1 MAYRTMVKSWAAL
14 VACFGAIVL
23 YGTAFA
29 ADPAAHGELRLAIK
43 GYDPVAYFTEARPVQ
58 GTAEFEEI
66 WERAR
71 WRFASAAN
79 RDRFKADPDR
89 YAPQYAGY
97 CAFGMAK
104 GAKFEIDPEAWI
116 IVDGKL
122 YLNNSKD
129 GQKDWAK
136 ARAENIKRADANWP
150 MVGAK

>member
-1 MAYRTMVKSWAAL
+1 MVVKPWATL
-14 VACFGAIVL
+14 VAWFGFILLPGSAL
-23 YGTAFA
+23 AG
-29 ADPAAHGELRLAIK
+29 DPATADGLRLAIK
-43 GYDPVAYFTEARPVQ
+43 GYDPVAYFSEGRPVQ
-58 GTAEFEEI
+58 GTAEFEEV

-97 CAFGMAK
+97 CAYGMAK
-104 GAKFEIDPEAWI
+104 GAKFEIDPEAWT

-129 GQKDWAK
+129 GRKDWAK
-136 ARAENIKRADANWP
+136 ARAENIKNADANWP
-150 MVGAK
+150 LIGAR